1 MSGTP
6 AVSLRGVVAED
17 LDVFFAHMQDTGA
30 VWMAAFTPPDPTD
43 RSAFDA
49 HWNRILGDATVLART
64 VTADGAVAGHIASF
78 DMLGDR
84 EITYWIDR
92 ALWGR
97 GIATAALRA
106 FLDIEATRPLHARA
120 AADNVG
126 SLAVLDRCGFVRTG
140 TDRGF
145 ATARNEEIEEAVMR
159 LDPPQ
164 GRDRS

>member
-6 AVSLRGVVAED
+6 VTTLRVVVAED
-17 LDVFFAHMQDTGA
+17 LDVFFTHMQDTGA

-64 VTADGAVAGHIASF
+64 IVSDGAVAGHIASF
-78 DMLGDR
+78 NMLGDR

-92 ALWGR
+92 AVWGR
-97 GIATAALRA
+97 GVATAALRA
-106 FLDIEATRPLHARA
+106 FLDVEVTRPLHARA
-120 AADNVG
+120 AADNAG
-126 SLAVLDRCGFVRTG
+126 SLTVLERCGFVKIG

-145 ATARNEEIEEAVMR
+145 ATARNIEIEEAVMR
-159 LDPPQ
+159 LDAPQ

>member
-1 MSGTP
+1 MSLTP
-6 AVSLRGVVAED
+6 ATTLRGVVAED
-17 LDVFFAHMQDTGA
+17 LDVFFAHMQDEGA

-49 HWNRILGDATVLART
+49 HWSRILGDTRVLART
-64 VTADGAVAGHIASF
+64 IVSDEVVAGHIASF

-92 ALWGR
+92 SLWGR
-97 GIATAALRA
+97 GVATAALRI
-106 FLDIEATRPLHARA
+106 FLDIEVTRPLHARA
-120 AADNVG
+120 AADNIG
-126 SLAVLDRCGFVRTG
+126 SLTVLERCGFVRIG

-145 ATARNEEIEEAVMR
+145 ATARNFEIEEAVMR
-159 LDPPQ
+159 LDAPQ

>member
-1 MSGTP
+1 MNGTP
-6 AVSLRGVVAED
+6 ATTLRGVVAED
-17 LDVFFAHMQDTGA
+17 LDVFFAHMQDAGA
-30 VWMAAFTPPDPTD
+30 VWMAAFTAPDPTD

-49 HWNRILGDATVLART
+49 HWNRILGDPTALTRT
-64 VTADGAVAGHIASF
+64 IVTDGAVAGHIASF

-92 ALWGR
+92 AVWGR
-97 GIATAALRA
+97 GIATAALRS
-106 FLDIEATRPLHARA
+106 FLVIEVTRPLHARA

-126 SLAVLDRCGFVRTG
+126 SLTVLERCGFARTG

-145 ATARNEEIEEAVMR
+145 ATARNAEIEEAVMR
-159 LDPPQ
+159 LDAPQ

>member
-1 MSGTP
+1 MSATS
-6 AVSLRGVVAED
+6 ATSLREVVAED
-17 LDVFFAHMQDTGA
+17 LDIFFAHMQDAGA

-49 HWNRILGDATVLART
+49 HWNRILGDGTVLART
-64 VTADGAVAGHIASF
+64 IVADGEVAGHIASF

-92 ALWGR
+92 AAWGR

-106 FLDIEATRPLHARA
+106 FLEVEATRPLHARA
-120 AADNVG
+120 AADNIG
-126 SLAVLDRCGFVRTG
+126 SLTVLERCGFVRIG

-145 ATARNEEIEEAVMR
+145 ATARNTEIEEVVMR
-159 LDPPQ
+159 LDAPQ

>member
-1 MSGTP
+1 MSRTP
-6 AVSLRGVVAED
+6 TTTLRGVVVED
-17 LDVFFAHMQDTGA
+17 LDTFFAHMQDAEA

-49 HWNRILGDATVLART
+49 HWNRILGDATVLARSI
-64 VTADGAVAGHIASF
+64 VTDGAVAGHIASF

-92 ALWGR
+92 DLWGR
-97 GIATAALRA
+97 GVATAALRA
-106 FLDIEATRPLHARA
+106 FLDAEVTRPLHARA
-120 AADNVG
+120 AADNIG
-126 SLAVLDRCGFVRTG
+126 SLTVLERCGFVRVG

-145 ATARNEEIEEAVMR
+145 ATARNTEIEEVVMR
-159 LDPPQ
+159 LDAPQ